1 MYHHCVLCVGSNNTV
16 AGIAPKPVYGLLEED
31 DEDNTHGEIV
41 PRRRPVVEYAKSYVM
56 TTRFS
61 TETWKQHR
69 EFMDMGL
76 AGRGVHACYCSP
88 MGISTQIVDVCVA
101 SSASES
107 VSVSAVATVD
117 SSVNASSNINSI
129 KLLVLEMHNDLNRIM
144 GIGAVFA
151 RSHYHR
157 YAMYSDNKYNVCAFM
172 GPYRIDRT
180 EMTPEEEAVL
190 VMLDALCFRG
200 KRHMKRL
207 RGLTL
212 FPEELCG
219 HVRESHGVDLRA
231 EIQSM
236 FRRRFAVSK
245 SHNDNK

>member
-1 MYHHCVLCVGSNNTV
+1 MFIYHLLMMYHHCVLCVGPKNTV
-16 AGIAPKPVYGLLEED
+16 AGVAPKPVYGLLEED
-31 DEDNTHGEIV
+31 DADNTHGEVV

-69 EFMDMGL
+69 EFMDMGS

-88 MGISTQIVDVCVA
+88 MGISTQIVDVASSVA
-101 SSASES
+101 SSAS
-107 VSVSAVATVD
+107 VA
-117 SSVNASSNINSI
+117 SSTSASSNIHTT

-180 EMTPEEEAVL
+180 EMTPEEEVVL

-212 FPEELCG
+212 FPDELCG

-236 FRRRFAVSK
+236 FRRRFAVTK